1 MNAVTQAVRSF
12 KNIWNHED
20 EEDYAPDDHDA
31 HNTPASSPSTYNG
44 SGGNGSNSR
53 SDKYS
58 DTYSSASSYV
68 PPSYGGGSSGSTGA
82 ASRRLRPVPTPLRAR
97 EKNIYTLKPTN
108 LEEASIAADYLK
120 TGSAV
125 VLNLE
130 SVDRVNSMRIID
142 FMSGVCYGLDG
153 GHAMKLGETIFLFT
167 PQDFEI
173 SSDETDYGENPDFFF
188 KDVTPLNQSTGAGTP
203 ASDAQ
208 VAHPQSAMPPSPSYQ
223 SLQSGDR
230 RSWER

>member
-1 MNAVTQAVRSF
+1 MSAITQAVRNF
-12 KNIWNHED
+12 KSIWHPGD
-20 EEDYAPDDHDA
+20 DDDYAPDETEA
-31 HNTPASSPSTYNG
+31 QPGAAPTSPNYSNG
-44 SGGNGSNSR
+44 QPR
-53 SDKYS
+53 SEKYS
-58 DTYSSASSYV
+58 DSYAPADYT
-68 PPSYGGGSSGSTGA
+68 PPTYGGGTGA
-82 ASRRLRPVPTPLRAR
+82 AGARRLRPVPTPLRPR

-130 SVDRVNSMRIID
+130 SVDRINSMRIID

-188 KDVTPLNQSTGAGTP
+188 KDVTPVTGGGPVAPEAPGGAGLPP
-203 ASDAQ
+203 A
-208 VAHPQSAMPPSPSYQ
+208 YQ
-223 SLQSGDR
+223 SLQSGER